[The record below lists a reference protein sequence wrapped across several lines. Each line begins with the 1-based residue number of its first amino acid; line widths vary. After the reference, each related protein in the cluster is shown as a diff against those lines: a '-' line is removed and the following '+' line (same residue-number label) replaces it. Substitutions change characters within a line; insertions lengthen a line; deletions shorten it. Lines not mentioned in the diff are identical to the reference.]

1 MPDLRARLRE
11 ALSLAER
18 SRSPDEAE
26 RLALLEELVT
36 RCREI
41 LCANAA
47 EFGSEEQA
55 ALTELRRALAE
66 VLEEARSDRARLGDR
81 IATLASSRRARS
93 GYAKRVTFGDQ
104 IGLRA

>member
-18 SRSPDEAE
+18 SRSPDEEE

-36 RCREI
+36 RCGEI
-41 LCANAA
+41 LRFDAA
-47 EFGSEEQA
+47 AFGSEEQA
-55 ALTELRRALAE
+55 ALTELRRALAD
-66 VLEEARSDRARLGDR
+66 VLEEVRSDRARLGDR
-81 IATLASSRRARS
+81 IAALASSRHVRS